1 MVLYNCF
8 RCGYNTNQKGHLL
21 KHLSRKNQCSSI
33 LEEITNLEIL
43 TRNKI
48 DKSIITHK
56 NIYKNIQIPYKNIQ
70 NSSKNI
76 YKNIYKKHKVK
87 KCEVNTCEY
96 CKKELSNYY
105 SRWRH
110 QKICKKRLEIIE
122 LENKK
127 KENKILE
134 DKNNELI
141 KIIKELSSK
150 SSGNNNNNYN
160 NTNSN
165 NTINNTQN
173 IQINNFDG
181 ENVNYITEKLA
192 LKLAKNYK
200 NMIGRF
206 VDVLHFNEKHPEN
219 HTIRIKDKKSGLGE
233 IREENKWKYL
243 GMDDFL
249 EKINRNL
256 IDKLYE
262 LRDMLDEKNVEKFDI
277 WYEDVEKLLNDDKED
292 KKFKKKIKVASING
306 SNKIYI
312 NKKSKKIDL

>member
-21 KHLSRKNQCSSI
+21 KHLSRKNQCVSI

-43 TRNKI
+43 TLNKI
-48 DKSIITHK
+48 DKSSIGQQYANLLSTLCQQYVNK
-56 NIYKNIQIPYKNIQ
+56 KSTNCKQL
-70 NSSKNI
+70 SSKNI
-76 YKNIYKKHKVK
+76 QKYKDKKR
-87 KCEVNTCEY
+87 EVNTCEY
-96 CKKELSNYY
+96 CNKKFSFRQ
-105 SRWRH
+105 SCWRH
-110 QKICKKRLEIIE
+110 KKICKKRLEIIE

-127 KENKILE
+127 IENKILE

-150 SSGNNNNNYN
+150 TSGNNN

-306 SNKIYI
+306 SNKIHI